1 MHVHFIAIGGS
12 VMHQLALSL
21 KSKGYT
27 VSGSD
32 DAIRDPARSNLEAAG
47 ILPAAEGWFPEK
59 ITSSLD
65 SVILGMHARDDNPEL
80 QKARALGIP
89 VYSFPEY
96 IYHESRNKQRIIV
109 GGSHGK
115 TTTTAMIMH
124 VLKESGFRF
133 DYLVGARLT
142 GFDRSVQLSEDA
154 PLLVCEGDEY
164 PASVLEKRPKFHF
177 LYPHIA
183 ILTGISWDHINV
195 FPTIENYLE
204 QFSIF
209 IQKIEPG
216 GKLIYNAEDDQ
227 LKDLIAQSPRA
238 DIEYIPYRIPEHLV
252 NEGKT
257 TVTFEG
263 NTTALQ
269 VFGDHNLLNMH
280 AAFLACRAIGLAA
293 ADFTRAIGH
302 FTGASRRL
310 ELIGHNHS
318 TSVYRDFAHAPSKLR
333 ATLAAVKAQFPRR
346 RLLAIFELHTFSSL
360 NQNFL
365 SEYAGT
371 MDPADEAV
379 VYFSSHALELKRLPP
394 LNSEMILEGFANSNI
409 KVINSKTALED
420 WLSSRNYHEA
430 CLLFMSSGDFDGLDS
445 VTFARRLTASPVDKG

>member
-27 VSGSD
+27 VTGSD
-32 DAIRDPARSNLEAAG
+32 DAIRDPARANLEAAG
-47 ILPAAEGWFPEK
+47 IMPAAEGWFPEK
-59 ITSSLD
+59 ITSELD

-80 QKARALGIP
+80 QKARALNLP

-96 IYHESRNKQRIIV
+96 IYHECRDKQRIIV

-124 VLKESGFRF
+124 VLKESGYRF
-133 DYLVGARLT
+133 DYLVGARLS
-142 GFDRSVQLSEDA
+142 GFERSVHLSEDA

-177 LYPHIA
+177 LHPHIA

-195 FPTIENYLE
+195 FPTMENYLE

-216 GKLIYNAEDDQ
+216 GKLIYNTGDIQ
-227 LKDLIAQSPRA
+227 LNELIARAPRA
-238 DIEYIPYRIPEHLV
+238 DIEYIPYGIPEHQV
-252 NEGKT
+252 KDGKT
-257 TVTFEG
+257 TVTLEG
-263 NTTALQ
+263 NSTDLQ

-280 AAFLACRAIGLAA
+280 AAFLACRAIGMAA
-293 ADFTRAIGH
+293 ADFSRSIGH

-310 ELIGHNHS
+310 ELIGQNDN

-333 ATLAAVKAQFPRR
+333 ATLAAVKAQFPKR

-360 NQNFL
+360 NKDFL

-394 LNSEMILEGFANSNI
+394 LKSDMILDGFANRGI
-409 KVINSKTALED
+409 QVINSKKALEE
-420 WLSSRNYHEA
+420 WLDSRNYHDA

-445 VTFARRLTASPVDKG
+445 VTFARRITGSPVV